1 MLRYT
6 QKYVDYI
13 FVFSLKYYVLFS
25 CLVRFRDK
33 RKGKRR
39 KNATKKRDNCHGL
52 LTAKGQLRQLRQL
65 SPVPDLDSRGR
76 GRKVT
81 RKMTNGQ
88 RKAETVTAAGDR
100 KS

>member
-6 QKYVDYI
+6 QIYVDYI

-33 RKGKRR
+33 KKRSE

-65 SPVPDLDSRGR
+65 SPVPDVDSRGR
-76 GRKVT
+76 VK
-81 RKMTNGQ
+81 
-88 RKAETVTAAGDR
+88 GDPQND
-100 KS
+100 